1 MTYILNGQ
9 KLKTIEMG
17 KKSWSQ
23 RWITKIS
30 WMITNVIKK
39 ADGIYVTGRVKRVSQ
54 TKSGSAYLTEMG
66 SCKFLLIWTK
76 KVVLLNFNENRFH
89 REYFPFKIQMFH

>member
-54 TKSGSAYLTEMG
+54 TKSGSAYTTEMG

-76 KVVLLNFNENRFH
+76 
-89 REYFPFKIQMFH
+89 

>member
-1 MTYILNGQ
+1 
-9 KLKTIEMG
+9 MG

-39 ADGIYVTGRVKRVSQ
+39 ADGIYVTGRVK
-54 TKSGSAYLTEMG
+54 
-66 SCKFLLIWTK
+66 
-76 KVVLLNFNENRFH
+76 
-89 REYFPFKIQMFH
+89 